1 MKVILLLIK
10 ESNNIDDCIKHLES
24 IGVKILD
31 KFFKYRKILV
41 VDYASLSL
49 VQNLDYVQTIEI
61 SNRLQV

>member
-10 ESNNIDDCIKHLES
+10 ENNNIDDCIKHLEF

-31 KFFKYRKILV
+31 KFTKYRKILV
-41 VDYASLSL
+41 VDYSSLSL
-49 VQNLDYVQTIEI
+49 VQNLDCVQTIEI

>member
-10 ESNNIDDCIKHLES
+10 EDNSIDACIKHLQS

-31 KFFKYRKILV
+31 KFTKYRKILV
-41 VDYASLSL
+41 VDYSNLSL